1 MVSKYFSI
9 IIAPSDGRKTYN
21 LQVSVRTVWLFGAV
35 VLLLGSGMVFLV
47 ATYGGLLSRVRDRE
61 SLRERCVSMEAELK
75 DYSVLQAEVEG
86 LREMDRQ
93 VRRLVGMPDPVSD
106 RSGRVDVGE
115 WNDGGSIIAEDIVL
129 EDTLFPDEEE
139 LEGLENQLRNYHH
152 SLDWP
157 LVGFVSSGFK
167 EERAPGVFH
176 PGLDIAAPLNTVVET
191 PLAGSVV
198 QAGWH
203 VVYGNVVVIDHG
215 RRMVS
220 LYGHN
225 STLLVR
231 VGEKV
236 ARGDAVALLGNS
248 GESSAPHLH
257 FEVRKNGYAIDPAF
271 LLQLVQE

>member
-1 MVSKYFSI
+1 MTLMAASPPALATS
-9 IIAPSDGRKTYN
+9 APASTSSLIPN
-21 LQVSVRTVWLFGAV
+21 STSTWVNS
-35 VLLLGSGMVFLV
+35 LGM
-47 ATYGGLLSRVRDRE
+47 LSRSARARRAIRTMVPIALSSAFLE
-61 SLRERCVSMEAELK
+61 SSSSCSIGRSK
-75 DYSVLQAEVEG
+75 VLA
-86 LREMDRQ
+86 
-93 VRRLVGMPDPVSD
+93 
-106 RSGRVDVGE
+106 RS
-115 WNDGGSIIAEDIVL
+115 
-129 EDTLFPDEEE
+129 TLFPDEEE